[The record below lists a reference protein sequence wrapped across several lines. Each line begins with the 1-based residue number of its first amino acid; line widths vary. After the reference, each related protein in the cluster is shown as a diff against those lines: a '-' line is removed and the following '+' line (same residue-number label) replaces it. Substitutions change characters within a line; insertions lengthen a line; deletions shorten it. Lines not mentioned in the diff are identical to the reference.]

1 MVNSTHAVV
10 LSLQAAIGE
19 VELEFDSS
27 SSDDEGAG
35 GGAGAGAG
43 AGSTNAA
50 AVTPIGAGVDDGD
63 GTDTAGPHVDTAGTP
78 RSLTSPRM
86 TNRGSGTP
94 KTPKI
99 RVGDYDPTKCMLL
112 LAALPLPVA
121 ASSAV
126 VWC

>member
-1 MVNSTHAVV
+1 M

-50 AVTPIGAGVDDGD
+50 AVTPIGVDDGD

-86 TNRGSGTP
+86 TNRGPGTP

-112 LAALPLPVA
+112 LATLPLPAA
-121 ASSAV
+121 ASSGV
-126 VWC
+126 GWC